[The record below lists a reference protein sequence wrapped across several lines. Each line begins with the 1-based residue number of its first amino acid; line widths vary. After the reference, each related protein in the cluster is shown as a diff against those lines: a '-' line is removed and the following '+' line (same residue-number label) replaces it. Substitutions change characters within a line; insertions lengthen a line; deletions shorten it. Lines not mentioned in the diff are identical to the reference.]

1 MPKDVILLSDGGLGT
16 TLEDHF
22 HLPISHTPL
31 WSARII
37 LDAPGTLQQAHLA
50 FLEAGS
56 RVLLTATYQAA
67 FESFDRAGYTREIA
81 TEAMRNAIHI
91 ADQARHQ
98 FCREHLDVSPKD
110 IRIALSLGPFG
121 AVLAPM
127 QDFGGI
133 YPPPYGPRA
142 YSDSEENTTSFG
154 DDIEG
159 NNNSIK
165 ALTRFH
171 EDRLRVFTSDKE
183 TWDKVDF
190 VAFETAPLVREVEA
204 IRQAMDNMREIIS
217 PKPWWITATFPNGK
231 FPDTRQPGGD
241 HYTASEVA
249 MAMIRSDGNMP
260 VPNGIGIN
268 CTALKYIPELLEDFE
283 LVMDGNKKLFLV
295 LHPNGGG
302 GFDLSTQAFR
312 EPEESDRWAED
323 LASLVKE
330 AKGRGWD
337 EIIFGGCCKT
347 GPGDIKALGE
357 AFSEE

>member
-1 MPKDVILLSDGGLGT
+1 MPKDSILLSDGGLGT

-37 LDAPGTLQQAHLA
+37 LDAPDTLQQAHLA

-81 TEAMRNAIHI
+81 TEAMRNAVDI
-91 ADQARHQ
+91 ADKARHQ
-98 FCREHLDVSPKD
+98 FCKEHLDVSPKD

-133 YPPPYGPRA
+133 YPLPYGPRA
-142 YSDSEENTTSFG
+142 HSDTEENTTSFG

-159 NNNSIK
+159 KNNSIK

-171 EDRLRVFTSDKE
+171 EDRLRV
-183 TWDKVDF
+183 DF
-190 VAFETAPLVREVEA
+190 VAFETVPLV
-204 IRQAMDNMREIIS
+204 REIIS

-231 FPDTRQPGGD
+231 YPETRQPGRD
-241 HYTASEVA
+241 HYTASDA
-249 MAMIRSDGNMP
+249 ATAMIRSDNNMP

-268 CTALKYIPELLEDFE
+268 CTALKYIPGLLRDFE
-283 LVMDGNKKLFLV
+283 RVMDGNKKLFLV

-302 GFDLSTQAFR
+302 GFDLI
-312 EPEESDRWAED
+312 

-330 AKGRGWD
+330 AKGRGWN

-347 GPGDIKALGE
+347 GTR
-357 AFSEE
+357 

>member
-1 MPKDVILLSDGGLGT
+1 VSLLFCFASCKVIHS
-16 TLEDHF
+16 
-22 HLPISHTPL
+22 
-31 WSARII
+31 
-37 LDAPGTLQQAHLA
+37 
-50 FLEAGS
+50 
-56 RVLLTATYQAA
+56 YQAA
-67 FESFDRAGYTREIA
+67 YESFERAGYTQEVAI
-81 TEAMRNAIHI
+81 EAMRNAVHI

-98 FCREHLDVSPKD
+98 FCKEHPDISPED

-133 YPPPYGPRA
+133 YPLPYGPRA

-159 NNNSIK
+159 KNNSIK

-171 EDRLRVFTSDKE
+171 EDRLRVFTSDDE
-183 TWDKVDF
+183 TWNKIDF
-190 VAFETAPLVREVEA
+190 IAFETAPLVREVEA
-204 IRQAMDNMREIIS
+204 IRRAMNNMKEITR

-231 FPDTRQPGGD
+231 YPETRQPGGD

-249 MAMIRSDGNMP
+249 NAMIRGDDNMP

-268 CTALKYIPELLEDFE
+268 CTALKYIPELLRDFE
-283 LVMDGNKKLFLV
+283 RVMDGDKKLFLV

-302 GFDLSTQAFR
+302 GFDQSTLAFR
-312 EPEESDRWAED
+312 EPKASDRWPED

-330 AKGRGWD
+330 AKGRGWN

-347 GPGDIKALGE
+347 GPDDIKALGV